1 MKKYDGSLGA
11 AKGILLAVI
20 LSALALLLGGVG
32 AKLAWRVLKFGW
44 ELV

>member
-1 MKKYDGSLGA
+1 MKRPDGSLDA
-11 AKGILLAVI
+11 AKGIILAVI
-20 LSALALLLGGVG
+20 LSALTLLLGGVF